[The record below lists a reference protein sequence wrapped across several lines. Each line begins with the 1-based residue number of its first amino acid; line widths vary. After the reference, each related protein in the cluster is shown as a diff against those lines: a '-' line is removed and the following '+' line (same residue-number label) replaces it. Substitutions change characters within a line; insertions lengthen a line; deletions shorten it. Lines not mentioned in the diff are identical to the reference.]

1 MDIKEENESIQE
13 EKTDKFNAFNR
24 LNKLQMLI
32 KKDSYLKELCKIYTN
47 NILL

>member
-1 MDIKEENESIQE
+1 MEIKEESESIKN
-13 EKTDKFNAFNR
+13 EKTHKVNAFIK

-32 KKDSYLKELCKIYTN
+32 KKDSYLKELCKKYTN